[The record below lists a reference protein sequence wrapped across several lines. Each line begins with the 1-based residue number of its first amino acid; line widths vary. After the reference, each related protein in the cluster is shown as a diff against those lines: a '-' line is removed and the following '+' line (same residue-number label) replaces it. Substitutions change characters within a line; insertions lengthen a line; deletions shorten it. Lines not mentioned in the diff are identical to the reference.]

1 MVCLLIISS
10 YGRQAFDIM
19 ENFINVTIPFNYD
32 KGISEEILK
41 GIKIILTQAEK
52 AVIEEINNN
61 PHITIRELVT
71 TTGYS
76 DGYVRKVLTQL
87 KEKGVVQR
95 RGGRKEG
102 TWIVMNDV
110 I

>member
-1 MVCLLIISS
+1 
-10 YGRQAFDIM
+10 M
-19 ENFINVTIPFNYD
+19 ENFVNVAIPFNYQ

-71 TTGYS
+71 ATGYS
-76 DGYVRKVLTQL
+76 DGYVRKILTQL
-87 KEKGVVQR
+87 KGKGVVQR
-95 RGGRKEG
+95 QGGRKAG
-102 TWIVMNDV
+102 TWIVMNE
-110 I
+110 